1 MRLLTAVVILAVGVL
16 GSAITIALADDTA
29 AAGACYTINDPDARN
44 YCRAKARHEPSTCY
58 AIQRQDLRSM
68 CLSETRK

>member
-29 AAGACYTINDPDARN
+29 AAGTCYTISDPDARD
-44 YCRAKARHEPSTCY
+44 YCRAKARHDSSTCY
-58 AIQRQDLRSM
+58 AIQRQDLRAM

>member
-1 MRLLTAVVILAVGVL
+1 MKTLTVAIMVAL
-16 GSAITIALADDTA
+16 GTMAAARAFADDTA
-29 AAGACYTINDPDARN
+29 AAGACYTISDPDARN

-58 AIQRQDLRSM
+58 AIQRQDLRAI